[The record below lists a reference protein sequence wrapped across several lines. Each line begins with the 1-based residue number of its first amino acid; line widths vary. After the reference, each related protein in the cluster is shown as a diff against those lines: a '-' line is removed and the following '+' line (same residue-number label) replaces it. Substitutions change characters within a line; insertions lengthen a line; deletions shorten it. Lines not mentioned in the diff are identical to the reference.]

1 MKQRTLLIILV
12 LMSTLTVSAYDAE
25 INGIYYKLTS
35 EPNEAEVTSNPQG
48 YTGSVVIPA
57 TVTYNGAEY
66 SVTNIG
72 YRAFYECRGLTS
84 VTIGNRVTTIGE
96 WAFSDCSSLTTVT
109 IGEGVREIN
118 SKAFAAC
125 PEITDVYCYAKEV
138 PNTSTNAFMNSYIED
153 ATLHVPESSIT
164 AYQVAE
170 SWSNFGT
177 IIALTNEETSVK
189 GINSEEVVIEKVYD
203 LSGHQLLQS
212 RKGVNILR
220 YSNGKTRK
228 VMANPR
234 RY

>member
-1 MKQRTLLIILV
+1 M
-12 LMSTLTVSAYDAE
+12 
-25 INGIYYKLTS
+25 
-35 EPNEAEVTSNPQG
+35 
-48 YTGSVVIPA
+48 
-57 TVTYNGAEY
+57 
-66 SVTNIG
+66 
-72 YRAFYECRGLTS
+72 
-84 VTIGNRVTTIGE
+84 TTIGE
-96 WAFSDCSSLTTVT
+96 WAFADCSSLTSFTIPNSVTTICDQAFQHCSGLTSVTIPNSVTTIAQEAFSFCSGLTSVTIPNSVTTISDRAFSDCSGLTSVT